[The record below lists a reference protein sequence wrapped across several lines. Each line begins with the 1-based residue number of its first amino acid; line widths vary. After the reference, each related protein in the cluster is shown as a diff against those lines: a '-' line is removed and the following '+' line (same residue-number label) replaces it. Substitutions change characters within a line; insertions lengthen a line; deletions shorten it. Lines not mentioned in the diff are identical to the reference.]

1 MPNRRRVR
9 NVWSAKLLHGVRL
22 SRYTEKQLLNLYLTE
37 PREPIYCETCGA
49 VLPCEEHDEHDEDL
63 QN

>member
-1 MPNRRRVR
+1 MFGVPNYC
-9 NVWSAKLLHGVRL
+9 NGVRP